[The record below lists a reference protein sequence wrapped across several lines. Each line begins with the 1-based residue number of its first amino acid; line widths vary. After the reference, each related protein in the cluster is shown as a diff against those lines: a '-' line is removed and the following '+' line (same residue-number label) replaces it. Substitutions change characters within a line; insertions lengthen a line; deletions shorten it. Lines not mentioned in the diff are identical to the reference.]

1 MIFAFAEKTGNWFLI
16 RKSSICFCTIGFFI
30 PAAISEHV
38 RFVRLISL
46 CPPAKMLK
54 STYGAYEQME
64 SSAVLSAE
72 PLCSYAQ
79 MTSAKLVIELP
90 SAENVC
96 VDHRRRNGPNAVR
109 AGLSQSFG
117 ENLNAENFF
126 EIFKMKLHETLLLF
140 NKNKKFVL
148 KMQSLR
154 AAKRS
159 MRTCP
164 GSDFAW
170 SFYTAKLH
178 IFSFFLKNYRII
190 RSILK

>member
-1 MIFAFAEKTGNWFLI
+1 MDSQPSTALTHHTQSASVLSKT
-16 RKSSICFCTIGFFI
+16 
-30 PAAISEHV
+30 
-38 RFVRLISL
+38 
-46 CPPAKMLK
+46 
-54 STYGAYEQME
+54 STPT
-64 SSAVLSAE
+64 VLSAE

-90 SAENVC
+90 STENVC

-126 EIFKMKLHETLLLF
+126 EIFKMKLHETLLFL
-140 NKNKKFVL
+140 NKNKTFVL
-148 KMQSLR
+148 KMQNLR

-159 MRTCP
+159 MRTRP

-178 IFSFFLKNYRII
+178 IFSFFLKNCRII

>member
-1 MIFAFAEKTGNWFLI
+1 MSMVAFLFQ
-16 RKSSICFCTIGFFI
+16 R
-30 PAAISEHV
+30 SE
-38 RFVRLISL
+38 SA
-46 CPPAKMLK
+46 PAKMLK

-96 VDHRRRNGPNAVR
+96 VDHRRRNGPNAVH

-126 EIFKMKLHETLLLF
+126 EIFKMKLHETLLLL

-159 MRTCP
+159 MRTRP

-178 IFSFFLKNYRII
+178 IFSFFLKNCRII

>member
-1 MIFAFAEKTGNWFLI
+1 
-16 RKSSICFCTIGFFI
+16 
-30 PAAISEHV
+30 
-38 RFVRLISL
+38 
-46 CPPAKMLK
+46 
-54 STYGAYEQME
+54 
-64 SSAVLSAE
+64 
-72 PLCSYAQ
+72 

-96 VDHRRRNGPNAVR
+96 VDHRRRNGSNAVR

-126 EIFKMKLHETLLLF
+126 EIFKIKLHETLLLL

-148 KMQSLR
+148 KVQSLR

-159 MRTCP
+159 MRTRP

-178 IFSFFLKNYRII
+178 IFSFFLKNYRVI

>member
-1 MIFAFAEKTGNWFLI
+1 MRNSTSKLAFNSGMGSQPSTAPTHHTQSASVLSKT
-16 RKSSICFCTIGFFI
+16 
-30 PAAISEHV
+30 
-38 RFVRLISL
+38 
-46 CPPAKMLK
+46 
-54 STYGAYEQME
+54 STPT
-64 SSAVLSAE
+64 VLSAE
-72 PLCSYAQ
+72 PLCSYTQ

-96 VDHRRRNGPNAVR
+96 VGHRRRNGPNAVR

-126 EIFKMKLHETLLLF
+126 EIFKMKLHETLLLL

-154 AAKRS
+154 ADKRS
-159 MRTCP
+159 MRARP